1 MGTLLLVLD
10 LIGTFGFALSGATA
24 GVKHRLDLFGV
35 LVLSFAAGNVGGIA
49 RDLLIGAVPT
59 GGGSRLALFGRL
71 QPGSRHHKPTRD
83 RPAARG
89 ASSWRHVAG
98 TFVEDGLGSPRTTSE
113 EAPMTVRAATCHDA
127 PFVLRASLPV
137 KSPKSLLRCGGSNRP
152 GVPGVLWSSAH
163 PFVPRL
169 ARAGRLIGSRAR
181 HRRARTGH
189 GARQQRS
196 FAPLKRWGSA
206 HKGHFDTRQ
215 LAAARYTTRYTN
227 SL

>member
-1 MGTLLLVLD
+1 MGVVC
-10 LIGTFGFALSGATA
+10 GTEQPEN
-24 GVKHRLDLFGV
+24 HRTRLTCFC
-35 LVLSFAAGNVGGIA
+35 
-49 RDLLIGAVPT
+49 
-59 GGGSRLALFGRL
+59 GGSKTPANTGCN
-71 QPGSRHHKPTRD
+71 QVRD
-83 RPAARG
+83 TTADPRRSPRPAATG
-89 ASSWRHVAG
+89 ASSSRHVAG
-98 TFVEDGLGSPRTTSE
+98 RFVEDGLSSPSTTSE
-113 EAPMTVRAATCHDA
+113 EAPMAVRATTCHDA